1 MGLKD
6 FDFVVSEAKL
16 YYVVLYYSD
25 ETIDITDDLQKAF
38 QIAMKNDNA
47 VVTDEKDNILYYCN
61 LDIPF

>member
-1 MGLKD
+1 MRLKD

-25 ETIDITDDLQKAF
+25 EIIDITDDLQKAF

-61 LDIPF
+61 LDMPF

>member
-1 MGLKD
+1 MRLKD
-6 FDFVVSEAKL
+6 FDFVVSEEKL

-25 ETIDITDDLQKAF
+25 EIIDITDDLKKAF
-38 QIAMKNDNA
+38 QIAMENDNA